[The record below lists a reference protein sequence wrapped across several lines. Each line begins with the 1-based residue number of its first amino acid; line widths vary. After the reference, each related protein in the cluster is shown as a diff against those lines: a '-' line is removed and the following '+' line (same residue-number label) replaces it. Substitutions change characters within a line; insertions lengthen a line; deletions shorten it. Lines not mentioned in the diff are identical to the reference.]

1 LSNTHSQIDAHIADL
16 AQHRLI
22 NDSGTSTIEL
32 FSASKVLALIAG
44 VNGAIAGTLIFK
56 GGYDAATNTP
66 DLDVAPAG
74 AIQQGWT
81 YVVTVAGTFYRRC
94 RSRDLIISKQNA
106 PTTLAH
112 YTVDKKHPGYSSCYN
127 SSWYYNFSYSRSK
140 RRSRCK

>member
-1 LSNTHSQIDAHIADL
+1 
-16 AQHRLI
+16 
-22 NDSGTSTIEL
+22 L

-81 YVVTVAGTFYRRC
+81 YVVAGAFYRRC
-94 RSRDLIISKQNA
+94 RGRRFNYLETKCA
-106 PTTLAH
+106 
-112 YTVDKKHPGYSSCYN
+112 
-127 SSWYYNFSYSRSK
+127 YYFSTH
-140 RRSRCK
+140 